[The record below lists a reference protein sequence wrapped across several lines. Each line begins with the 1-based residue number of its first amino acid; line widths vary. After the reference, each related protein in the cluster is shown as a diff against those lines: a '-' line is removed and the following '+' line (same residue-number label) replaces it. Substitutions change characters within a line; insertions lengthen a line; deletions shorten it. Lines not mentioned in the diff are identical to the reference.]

1 MQNRKPYAVLA
12 LAAMASM
19 VLAACSQP
27 APVVQTVVV
36 RETAAP
42 AEAQVVE
49 STVVVRETQVVEVT
63 AAPAAEWTTPHPILS
78 DVRVR
83 QALAHCTDPNEL
95 IGSVYGF
102 LPEEDRAKQVMDT
115 FIPKDSPW
123 YAKNINP
130 DANII
135 QYTFDITRAGELL
148 DEAGWTLGEGAAIR
162 ANAAGEPLA
171 LRFTTTNAPF
181 RQTWGAVWVSQM
193 QKCGVQLLPSYIPGS
208 IWFGGNSGLR
218 RRDFDI
224 GAFAWVGETE
234 PPGNTLYACDQIPTP
249 ANTWNGQNYM
259 GWCNETASTAIKLG
273 NNTLNL
279 EERQKQYVTVQ
290 EEFSKDMV
298 SLPLFQ
304 RLEATA
310 YNKALTGI
318 KPDATEYWSANAHE
332 LEMPGKTTIVAAL
345 GQEPASLF
353 LLQESSAVGVIV
365 GQLIYGAD
373 TTQYSYGFQNVGL
386 EGEDF
391 PRLENGGATETE
403 VEIKDG
409 DVVVNADGDVGTF
422 KDGKLTDAD
431 GNELNLKV
439 KNAAGEDI
447 DLVVGAKVP
456 QLSVTFKYTPRKW
469 SDGEDLKNADFEL
482 GHKVACDRESGA
494 VSYFVCD
501 RTASYETL
509 ADGLGYTVT
518 YVPGYLLP
526 TYFLPAFGYYP
537 SHQVIETEGEYK
549 GKTLAEV
556 APVDFKNLPEVTE
569 KPVSTGPYFV
579 ESWEKGSRITLKA
592 NPNFYLGAPKAEE
605 FVVQIFDGNPAGAVA
620 ALLQGTVDIVGKEVV
635 GAGQELETV
644 LKEGEAGTIAAE
656 PIASPTWEHA
666 DFNLNVR

>member
-12 LAAMASM
+12 LAAIAST
-19 VLAACSQP
+19 VLAACAQP

-42 AEAQVVE
+42 AAAVE

-63 AAPAAEWTTPHPILS
+63 AEPAAEWTTPHPVLS
-78 DVRVR
+78 DIKVR
-83 QALAHCTDPNEL
+83 QAIAHCTNPTEL

-102 LPEEDRAKQVMDT
+102 LPEEERTKQFMDT
-115 FIPKDSPW
+115 MIPKDSPW

-130 DANII
+130 EANII
-135 QYTFDITRAGELL
+135 SYTFDITRAGELL
-148 DEAGWTLGEGAAIR
+148 TEAGWPLAEGAAIR
-162 ANAAGEPLA
+162 ANEAGEPLA
-171 LRFTTTNAPF
+171 VRFTTTNAPF

-193 QKCGVQLLPSYIPGS
+193 QKCGIQLLPSYIPGS

-234 PPGNTLYACDQIPTP
+234 PPGVTLYACDQIPTP
-249 ANTWNGQNYM
+249 ANNWNGQNYM
-259 GWCNETASTAIKLG
+259 GWCNETASNAVKQG

-279 EERQKQYVTVQ
+279 EERKAQYVILQ

-310 YNKALTGI
+310 HNKALVGL
-318 KPDATEYWSANAHE
+318 KSDATEYWSANGHE
-332 LEMPGKTTIVAAL
+332 LEMPGKSTLVAAL

-353 LLQESSAVGVIV
+353 LLQESSAVALIV
-365 GQLIYGAD
+365 GQLIYGVD
-373 TTQYSYGFQNVGL
+373 STQYSYGFQNVGL

-391 PRLENGGATETE
+391 PRIENGGATQTE

-409 DVVVNADGDVGTF
+409 DIVVNANGDVGTF
-422 KDGKLTDAD
+422 TGGKLTDAE
-431 GNELNLKV
+431 GTELPLTV
-439 KNAAGEDI
+439 RNAAGEEVE
-447 DLVVGAKVP
+447 LAAGVKLP
-456 QLSVTFKYTPRKW
+456 QLAVTFKYKPRQW
-469 SDGEDLKNADFEL
+469 SDGEQLKAADFEL

-494 VSYFVCD
+494 TSYFGCD
-501 RTASYETL
+501 RTVGFETL
-509 ADGLGYTVT
+509 TDGLGYTVT
-518 YVPGYLLP
+518 YAPGYLPP

-537 SHQVIETEGEYK
+537 AHQVIETDGEFK

-556 APVDFKNLPEVTE
+556 TPAEFKNLPEVTE
-569 KPVSTGPYFV
+569 RPITAGPYTV

-592 NPNFYLGAPKAEE
+592 NPNFYLGAPKSDEI
-605 FVVQIFDGNPAGAVA
+605 VIQIFDGNPAGAVA
-620 ALLQGTVDIVGKEVV
+620 SLLQGTVDIVGKEVI

-644 LKEGEAGTIAAE
+644 IKEGEAGTIIAE

>member
-1 MQNRKPYAVLA
+1 MQNRKPYAVLG
-12 LAAMASM
+12 LAA
-19 VLAACSQP
+19 AAGMILSACAPQAA

-36 RETAAP
+36 VET
-42 AEAQVVE
+42 QVVE
-49 STVVVRETQVVEVT
+49 TVKEVEKEVEKVVEVT
-63 AAPAAEWTTPHPILS
+63 AAPAAEWTTPHPVLS

-83 QALAHCTDPNEL
+83 QAIAHCMNPSEL

-102 LPEEDRAKQVMDT
+102 LPEEQRAKQVMDT

-130 DANII
+130 DANIV
-135 QYTFDITRAGELL
+135 QYTFDITKAGTLL
-148 DEAGWTLGEGAAIR
+148 DEAGWTLPEGAALR
-162 ANAAGEPLA
+162 QNAAGEPLTI
-171 LRFTTTNAPF
+171 RFTTTNAPF
-181 RQTWGAVWVSQM
+181 RQTWGAVFVSQM
-193 QKCGVQLLPSYIPGS
+193 QKCGIQLLPSYIPGS

-234 PPGNTLYACDQIPTP
+234 PPGATLYACDQIPTP
-249 ANTWNGQNYM
+249 ANNWNGQNYM
-259 GWCNETASTAIKLG
+259 GWCNEAASNAIKLG

-279 EERQKQYVTVQ
+279 EERQKQYVIVQ

-310 YNKALTGI
+310 YNNALTGL
-318 KPDATEYWSANAHE
+318 KSDATEYWTANSWE
-332 LEMPGKTTIVAAL
+332 LELPGKNTIVAAL

-353 LLQESSAVGVIV
+353 LLQESAAVATQV
-365 GQLIYGAD
+365 GQMVYGVD

-386 EGEDF
+386 EGDDF
-391 PRLENGGATETE
+391 PRIENGGATQTE

-409 DVVVNADGDVGTF
+409 DVLVNANGDVGTF
-422 KDGKLTDAD
+422 KDGKLTDAE
-431 GNELNLKV
+431 GTELALTV
-439 KNAAGEDI
+439 KNAAGEDV
-447 DLVVGAKVP
+447 DLAVGVKVP
-456 QLSVTFKYTPRKW
+456 QLAVTFKYIPRKW
-469 SDGEDLKNADFEL
+469 SDGEDLKAADFEL
-482 GHKVACDRESGA
+482 GYKVTCDRESGA
-494 VSYFVCD
+494 TSYFVCD
-501 RTASYETL
+501 RTANYEVLT
-509 ADGLGYTVT
+509 DGLGYTVT

-537 SHQVIETEGEYK
+537 SHQVIETDGEYK

-556 APVDFKNLPEVTE
+556 APKDFKNLPEVTE
-569 KPVSTGPYFV
+569 KPVSAGPYFV

-592 NPNFYLGAPKAEE
+592 NPNFYKGAPKTESI
-605 FVVQIFDGNPAGAVA
+605 VVQIFDGNPAGAVA
-620 ALLQGTVDIVGKEVV
+620 ALQQGTVDIVGKETI

-644 LKEGEAGTIAAE
+644 IKEAEAGNMKAD

-666 DFNLNVR
+666 DFNLFVK

>member
-12 LAAMASM
+12 AA
-19 VLAACSQP
+19 AATGLILSACAPQAA
-27 APVVQTVVV
+27 APVVQTVEV
-36 RETAAP
+36 RVTE
-42 AEAQVVE
+42 VVE
-49 STVVVRETQVVEVT
+49 VVKEVQKEVEKIVEVT

-83 QALAHCTDPNEL
+83 QAIAHCTNPIEL

-102 LPEEDRAKQVMDT
+102 LPEEQRNKQLMDT

-123 YAKNINP
+123 YAKNIDPN
-130 DANII
+130 ANIVT
-135 QYTFDITRAGELL
+135 YDFDIAKAEALL
-148 DEAGWTLGEGAAIR
+148 DEAGWTRPAP
-162 ANAAGEPLA
+162 NATRVNAKGEPLA

-181 RQTWGAVWVSQM
+181 RQTWGAVWVSQL
-193 QKCGVQLLPSYIPGS
+193 QKCGIQLLPSYIPGS

-234 PPGNTLYACDQIPTP
+234 PPGQTLYACDQIPTP
-249 ANTWNGQNYM
+249 VNNWNGQNYM
-259 GWCNETASTAIKLG
+259 GWCNERASTAIKLA

-279 EERQKQYVTVQ
+279 EERQKNYVIVQ

-310 YNKALTGI
+310 YNKDLKGLR
-318 KPDATEYWSANAHE
+318 PDATEYWSANAQDFE
-332 LEMPGKTTIVAAL
+332 LPGRNTIVAAL

-353 LLQESSAVGVIV
+353 LLQESAAVAVIV
-365 GQLIYGAD
+365 GQMIYGVD
-373 TTQYSYGFQNVGL
+373 VTQYSYGFQNVGL

-391 PRLENGGATETE
+391 PRLENGGATLTE

-409 DVVVNADGDVGTF
+409 DVLVNADGDVGTF

-431 GNELNLKV
+431 GNELRLKV
-439 KNAAGEDI
+439 KNADGEEV
-447 DLVVGAKVP
+447 DLVAGVKVP
-456 QLSVTFKYTPRKW
+456 QLSVTFRFKPRKW
-469 SDGEDLKNADFEL
+469 HDGEDLKNADFEL
-482 GHKVACDRESGA
+482 GYKVACDRESGA
-494 VSYFVCD
+494 TTFFVCD
-501 RTASYETL
+501 RTAKHEVL
-509 ADGLGYTVT
+509 ADGLGYTWT
-518 YVPGYLLP
+518 GVPGYLNP
-526 TYFLPAFGYYP
+526 TYFLPPFGYYP
-537 SHQVIETEGEYK
+537 SHRVVETDGEYK

-556 APVDFKNLPEVTE
+556 PPKDFKNLPELTE
-569 KPVSTGPYFV
+569 RPLGTGPFAL
-579 ESWEKGSRITLKA
+579 ESWEKGSKITLKA
-592 NPNFYLGAPKAEE
+592 FPDFHLGAPKTDEI
-605 FVVQIFDGNPAGAVA
+605 VIQIFDANPAGAVA
-620 ALLQGTVDIVGKEVV
+620 ALLQGTVDIVGKEVI

-644 LKEGEAGTIAAE
+644 IKEAQAGKINAE